1 VRSLFAGEQGLTLV
15 EVLAALSVL
24 AIGIVAMISL
34 LPIAGFGVHEGAQ
47 RSVAVFLAAD
57 RLEQVRHLVGTV
69 ERGSD
74 PLGPALTPFPDE
86 SALAAPYEAF
96 TRSVRVEDCGL
107 ASGCSGL
114 QTPGVRQV
122 TVTVTYPTGA
132 PHAAAPM
139 GRSAVLLSTYI
150 GPR

>member
-1 VRSLFAGEQGLTLV
+1 M

-34 LPIAGFGVHEGAQ
+34 LPVAGFGIREGGQ
-47 RSVAVFLAAD
+47 RSIAVFLAAD
-57 RLEQVRHLVGTV
+57 RLEQVRHAVGMA

-74 PLGPALTPFPDE
+74 PFGPALTPFPDE
-86 SALAAPYEAF
+86 PALAAPHEAF

-122 TVTVTYPTGA
+122 TVTVTYPIGA
-132 PHAAAPM
+132 PHAAAPI
-139 GRSAVLLSTYI
+139 GRGAVILSTYI

>member
-1 VRSLFAGEQGLTLV
+1 M

-34 LPIAGFGVHEGAQ
+34 LPIADFGVREGAQ
-47 RSVAVFLAAD
+47 RSVAVFLAAG
-57 RLEQVRHLVGTV
+57 RLEQVRHLVGTA
-69 ERGSD
+69 ERGND
-74 PLGPALTPFPDE
+74 PLAPALALTPFPDE

-107 ASGCSGL
+107 VPGCSGL

-122 TVTVTYPTGA
+122 TVTVTYPTGS
-132 PHAAAPM
+132 PHAAAPS
-139 GRSAVLLSTYI
+139 GRGVVLLSTYI

>member
-1 VRSLFAGEQGLTLV
+1 LTLV
-15 EVLAALSVL
+15 EVLTALSVL

-34 LPIAGFGVHEGAQ
+34 LPIAGFGVREGAQ

-57 RLEQVRHLVGTV
+57 RLEQVRHLVGTA

-74 PLGPALTPFPDE
+74 PLGPAFTPFPDE
-86 SALAAPYEAF
+86 SAVAAPYEEFA
-96 TRSVRVEDCGL
+96 RSVRVEDCGL

-122 TVTVTYPTGA
+122 TVTVTYPTGT
-132 PHAAAPM
+132 PHAAAPT
-139 GRSAVLLSTYI
+139 GRGVVLLSTYI

>member
-1 VRSLFAGEQGLTLV
+1 M

-34 LPIAGFGVHEGAQ
+34 LPIAGFGVREGGQ
-47 RSVAVFLAAD
+47 RSIAVFLAAD
-57 RLEQVRHLVGTV
+57 RLEQVRHLVGTA

-74 PLGPALTPFPDE
+74 PFGPALTSFSDE
-86 SALAAPYEAF
+86 PAVATPYEAF

-114 QTPGVRQV
+114 QTPGLRQV

-132 PHAAAPM
+132 PHTAAPM
-139 GRSAVLLSTYI
+139 GRGAVILSTYI